1 MSRLGHLTMYPV
13 ASTGRT
19 KGQRGTEADLS
30 QIDKAIDVAVR
41 APELVTY
48 DFWSFIEN
56 GANYEPVKRG
66 MPPSEDLVR
75 AAVGGRAVRHRLSAP
90 KAAVGG

>member
-1 MSRLGHLTMYPV
+1 MYPV

-30 QIDKAIDVAVR
+30 QIDKAIDVAIR

-48 DFWSFIEN
+48 DYWSFIEN
-56 GANYEPVKRG
+56 GAHYEPVKRV
-66 MPPSEDLVR
+66 MPPRKPGSR
-75 AAVGGRAVRHRLSAP
+75 RRRPTYRVRHARCAP
-90 KAAVGG
+90 KAPSAA

>member
-1 MSRLGHLTMYPV
+1 M

-30 QIDKAIDVAVR
+30 QIDQAIDVAIR

-48 DFWSFIEN
+48 EFWTFIEN

-66 MPPSEDLVR
+66 MPLAQDLVR
-75 AAVGGRAVRHRLSAP
+75 AAFS
-90 KAAVGG
+90 